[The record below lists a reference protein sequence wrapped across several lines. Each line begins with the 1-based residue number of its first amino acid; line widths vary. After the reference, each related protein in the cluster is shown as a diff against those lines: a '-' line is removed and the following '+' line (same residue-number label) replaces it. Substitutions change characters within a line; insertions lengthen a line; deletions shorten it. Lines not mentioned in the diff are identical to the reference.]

1 MKNFLS
7 RVKQSYARPTAVIVF
22 AFTILALALP
32 AHADIAVK
40 FFGEIEKDQLSPK
53 FKAVVDNFFDNDSR
67 VREGF
72 FCYQGDL
79 LDLQNGRKVGTGVDC
94 LSIAGIDDHTT
105 GDTDTDPLPPDFGQ
119 LSNTA
124 DVSAAVDAVTFF
136 FLPGGYIVSDG
147 LTTVRPF
154 FEGIG
159 NGDGTDDEG
168 MVTHITGS
176 VPGQTPNIVA
186 ATGRFS
192 RLADTGNVRLS
203 GAVNLGDAPD
213 VLFLSCLFVIN
224 FDSLP

>member
-1 MKNFLS
+1 MKKISS

-22 AFTILALALP
+22 AFTILALALS

-40 FFGEIEKDQLSPK
+40 FFGELEKDQLSPQ
-53 FKAVVDNFFDNDSR
+53 FNAVVDNFFDNDSR
-67 VREGF
+67 VRDDF

-79 LDLQNGRKVGTGVDC
+79 LDLQNGRKVGIGVDC
-94 LSIAGIDDHTT
+94 LSIAQIEDTTT
-105 GDTDTDPLPPDFGQ
+105 GIAVPDPPNLGL
-119 LSNTA
+119 LSNTVNA
-124 DVSAAVDAVTFF
+124 SAAVDAVTFF

-154 FEGIG
+154 FADIG
-159 NGDGTDDEG
+159 NGDGTADEG
-168 MVTHITGS
+168 SVTHITGS

-192 RLADTGNVRLS
+192 RLTNTGNVRLS
-203 GAVNLGDAPD
+203 GAVNLGNAPD
-213 VLFLSCLFVIN
+213 VVFLSCLFVIN